1 MVIPMEWIYGLAT
14 AFVTLSG
21 AIWAYIRKQHEA
33 IITRVD
39 NQAKR
44 LEGKLDK
51 CEERHLA
58 RDIQQLEL
66 AEKVGKLSG
75 MDEMTRRVES
85 ITQELIKELKKDE

>member
-1 MVIPMEWIYGLAT
+1 MVIPMEWIYGIAT
-14 AFVTLSG
+14 AIVTLSG

-51 CEERHLA
+51 CEERHLE
-58 RDIQQLEL
+58 RDKQTLEL
-66 AEKVGKLSG
+66 AQKVGELSG
-75 MDEMTRRVES
+75 MEDMTKRVEK
-85 ITQELIKELKKDE
+85 ITQDLIKELKQ

>member
-66 AEKVGKLSG
+66 AEKVGRLSG
-75 MDEMTRRVES
+75 VEEMTKRVES
-85 ITQELIKELKKDE
+85 ITQELVKELKKNE